1 MKKLIQ
7 SVIGPCEATSTG
19 SPGDRSLSGVC
30 KVCAFTAWV
39 LALAAA
45 TLLAPG
51 VAEAQRAFRVYPS
64 FEGADAEA
72 PLPPDW
78 NVPGELVIG
87 RLMYPSSGFGFF
99 GGDWRQGGTSWTD
112 DYPRGDRTLV
122 KMLRRFTRI
131 KVRAVE
137 QPVNLDDG
145 DDVDYW
151 PFIIVGLAQAWALT
165 DSQAANLREY
175 LLRGGFLFCDS
186 FFGARNWAGF
196 EESLRR
202 VFPDRPI
209 IDLTDDHPIFHTVF
223 DLPHM
228 TAVQIPNMNSL
239 MAGGDGSLAGG
250 RIPRWR
256 GVVDDSGR
264 LMVLI
269 AFNNDVAD
277 AWQWADDVRYP
288 AQQANLALR
297 LGVNVVMYAM
307 TH

>member
-1 MKKLIQ
+1 MFPMPAWLI
-7 SVIGPCEATSTG
+7 G
-19 SPGDRSLSGVC
+19 
-30 KVCAFTAWV
+30 
-39 LALAAA
+39 LAAV
-45 TLLAPG
+45 LLFMARP
-51 VAEAQRAFRVYPS
+51 AEAQREFRVYPS

-87 RLMYPSSGFGFF
+87 RLMYPSAGFGFLS
-99 GGDWRQGGTSWTD
+99 GDWTQGGTGWTD

-122 KMLRRFTRI
+122 QMLRRFTRTS
-131 KVRAVE
+131 VRAVE

-151 PFIIVGLAQAWALT
+151 PFLIVGLAQAWQLT

-175 LLRGGFLFCDS
+175 LLRGGFIFCDS
-186 FFGARNWAGF
+186 FFGSRNWADF
-196 EESLRR
+196 AASLQR

-223 DLPHM
+223 DLQHM
-228 TAVQIPNMNSL
+228 TSVQIPNMNSL
-239 MAGGDGSLAGG
+239 MGGGPGWLSDG
-250 RIPRWR
+250 RTPRWC
-256 GVVDDSGR
+256 GIVDDSGR

-269 AFNNDVAD
+269 AFNSDVAD
-277 AWQWADDVRYP
+277 AWQWADDSRYP
-288 AQQANLALR
+288 AKEANLALR
-297 LGVNVVMYAM
+297 LGVNVAVYAM